1 MLDVSFAQLNMNNSL
16 YSMLMRIPL
25 CSGHSL
31 CELDDTIYAI
41 GGTNDKSILSDIEAL
56 DVHGG
61 TDAFEWTQELSMPSP
76 RTEHAAAVVGGRI
89 WVCGGFDG
97 DEILR
102 CEALRVKRAVQP
114 V

>member
-1 MLDVSFAQLNMNNSL
+1 
-16 YSMLMRIPL
+16 MRFRL
-25 CSGHSL
+25 CSGHTL
-31 CELDDTIYAI
+31 VELDNTIYAI

-61 TDAFEWTQELSMPSP
+61 TEVAEWTLELGMPSP
-76 RTEHAAAVVGGRI
+76 RTEHAAAVVVGRI

-102 CEALRVKRAVQP
+102 CEPLLLVMGKP
-114 V
+114 CTIS